1 MHSHWILIAN
11 AARARLMQQEEPG
24 GPLAQLQSFEHP
36 ASRLRT
42 SELADDQAGRQ
53 GADRSFGAAAFQ
65 PRTDAHEKEE
75 ERFATELAAELERGA
90 AASRCDAITVFAPPR
105 FLGSLRAAFGEAT
118 RQRLAAT
125 YDVDL
130 TTVGAAELARRIAHE
145 REQAKA
151 A

>member
-11 AARARLMQQEEPG
+11 AARARLMKQDEEG
-24 GPLAQLQSFEHP
+24 GPLVLVQSFEHA
-36 ASRLRT
+36 ASRLHT
-42 SELADDQAGRQ
+42 SQLGDDAAGRQ

-75 ERFATELAAELERGA
+75 LRFATALADELERGA
-90 AASRCDAITVFAPPR
+90 AAGRCEAITVFAPPR
-105 FLGSLRAAFGEAT
+105 FLGSLRGAFGDAT
-118 RQRLAAT
+118 RQHLDAT

-130 TTVGAAELARRIAHE
+130 TAVGTAELARRIAHE
-145 REQAKA
+145 KEQSKA